1 MKKIILAIVL
11 LTVSAAAWGQAN
23 LSGITGSV
31 KDSSGAL
38 IPGTQVTA
46 TNVATAVT
54 TQTKTDDRGN
64 YHLVGLPPA
73 VYSVSFSH
81 QGFKTV
87 TQDSVTLVLNQTLEL
102 NPTLA
107 NGSTNEQVTVSTA
120 PSALDTT
127 SATVADLVPAR
138 AVEGLPLNVRDPFA
152 LVGLTPGVQFG
163 GNFGVGGSPDIG
175 RGFYRDDFDIG
186 GGRSGSQEILL
197 DGAPNT
203 TGDSNLNIIDP
214 PIDSVLEFK
223 VIANSYDAQYGRT
236 SGGIVSFAT
245 KSGTNQVHGVAYE
258 FTRHSIFDAN
268 SYFNKQSGLKL
279 PSFARN
285 QFGGDLGGPIVKNRM
300 FLFFDYEGLR
310 QGYPDTNLATVPTAF
325 QRIGNFSQTFT
336 STGALIAIY
345 NPYSSTTNRT
355 QFQNNTIP
363 TSMIDPV
370 AAATMALY
378 PLPNLPGN
386 ALTGQNN
393 YVYSS
398 KAITN
403 TNKYDV
409 RTDFTLSDKT
419 KIFARYSR
427 QQDKRLSSGDLPL
440 PIGGGRSIH
449 DHFTQAVVDL
459 NHVITPHV
467 LADITFSFGRALGI
481 QLGQSNG
488 FNPISLGF
496 TGSFASLFAPQFPVF
511 NMTDITGTGNGGDA
525 IVSDQ
530 PRNVWS
536 TLGVVY
542 FQHGRHSMKFGGDTR
557 NLHFNEGQNS
567 QPDGTFTFNRIYTQ
581 GPNPTVANSTS
592 GYGLASFLLGAAT
605 SGAVNQLEKISTQGL
620 YDAVYAQDDWRVTDR
635 IFLNL
640 GIRWDVSVGAREK
653 YNRLAYFDPNATSPL
668 ASQVG
673 LPNLKGVLDWAGQGN
688 PRDVQATDWSNVGP
702 RFGMDYKADSTT
714 VFRGGYGIF
723 YHPKIVEGTNAGAV
737 EAVRTTTMTATL
749 NNGLTPYNTLS
760 NAFPQGLLP
769 PANDRNQLANVG
781 GTISDVTRPFSN
793 GYSQLWSFGM
803 QKQFPGG
810 YVVDLHYWGNKGT
823 RILNTYNIDQLPD
836 QYLADG
842 TALNGQVANP
852 FYGNS
857 AASGVLAQPTISLQ
871 QSLLP
876 FPQYTAVTQV
886 YAPHAGSTF
895 NAGTAQV
902 DKRLSKSFTLL
913 ANYTWAKALDDVR
926 TPLDNY
932 NRRAEKS
939 YSTFDIRHQAHVSF
953 VYSIPYG
960 HDRQFGAH
968 QNRILT
974 SILGDWNISQIT
986 NLQSGLPVSVSRPAV
1001 LAPGADPRLS
1011 HPTIAKW
1018 FNTSVFSAAPA
1029 FTFGNVGPY
1038 LSDVRTQS
1046 IHNVDAVLSKNFGVG
1061 NVREHPIT
1069 ATFRAE
1075 AYNLFNSVQ
1084 FGFPN
1089 NNVTSQSF
1097 GQVTSAL
1104 NAPRDMQFALKF
1116 NF

>member
-1 MKKIILAIVL
+1 MKNFILAIVL
-11 LTVSAAAWGQAN
+11 LAVSTAAWAQAN

-38 IPGTQVTA
+38 IPGTQVAA
-46 TNVATAVT
+46 TDVATSVT
-54 TQTKTDDRGN
+54 TKTKTDDRGN

-73 VYSVSFSH
+73 IYRVTYSH
-81 QGFKTV
+81 EGFKAF

-102 NPTLA
+102 DPTLA
-107 NGSTNEQVTVSTA
+107 NGSANEQVTVTEA

-127 SATVADLVPAR
+127 TASVADLVPAR

-163 GNFGVGGSPDIG
+163 GNFGTGGAPDIG

-186 GGRSGSQEILL
+186 GGRSGSEEILL

-203 TGDSNLNIIDP
+203 TGDNNLNIIDP

-236 SGGIVSFAT
+236 SGGVVSFAT
-245 KSGTNQVHGVAYE
+245 KSGTNQIHGVAYE

-268 SYFNKQSGLKL
+268 DYFKKQAGLKL

-285 QFGGDLGGPIVKNRM
+285 QFGGDLGGPILRDKL

-310 QGYPDTNLATVPTAF
+310 QGYPTSNLATVPTAL
-325 QRIGNFSQTFT
+325 QRMGNFSQTFT

-345 NPYSSTTNRT
+345 NPYSSTTSRT

-363 TSMIDPV
+363 TGMIDPV
-370 AAATMALY
+370 AAAAMLLY

-386 ALTGQNN
+386 AITNQNN
-393 YVYSS
+393 YIYSA

-403 TNKYDV
+403 TNKYDARV
-409 RTDFTLSDKT
+409 DFTLSNKT
-419 KIFARYSR
+419 KMFVRYSR
-427 QQDKRLSSGDLPL
+427 QQDKRLSSGNLPL

-459 NHVITPHV
+459 NHVITPNV
-467 LADITFSFGRALGI
+467 LADITFSFGRANGV

-488 FNPISLGF
+488 FNPASLGF
-496 TGSFASLFAPQFPVF
+496 PGSFASLIAPQFPVF
-511 NMTDITGTGNGGDA
+511 NMTDITGTSNGGDN
-525 IVSDQ
+525 IVSAQ

-567 QPDGTFTFNRIYTQ
+567 QPDGKFSFDRTYTQ
-581 GPNPTVANSTS
+581 GPTPTAASSTS

-605 SGAVNQLEKISTQGL
+605 TGAVNQLEKISTQGL
-620 YDAVYAQDDWRVTDR
+620 YDAVYAQDDWRVSDR
-635 IFLNL
+635 LFINL
-640 GIRWDVSVGAREK
+640 GIRWDVEIGAREK
-653 YNRLAYFDPNATSPL
+653 YNRLASFDPNATSPL

-673 LPNLKGVLDWAGQGN
+673 LPNLKGALVWAGQGN
-688 PRDVQATDWSNVGP
+688 SRDVQATDWGDVGP
-702 RFGMDYKADSTT
+702 RFGADFKVDSTT

-723 YHPKIVEGTNAGAV
+723 YHPKITQGTNAGAV
-737 EAVRTTTMTATL
+737 EAVRTTTMTTTVD
-749 NNGLTPYNTLS
+749 NVTPYNTLS
-760 NAFPQGLLP
+760 NPFPQGLLP
-769 PANDRNQLANVG
+769 PANDRNPLANVG
-781 GTISDVTRPFSN
+781 QSLSDVTPAFN
-793 GYSQLWSFGM
+793 DGYSQLWSFGM
-803 QKQFPGG
+803 QKQFAGG
-810 YVVDLHYWGNKGT
+810 FVVDLHYWGNKGV
-823 RILNTYNIDQLPD
+823 RILNTYNMDQLPD
-836 QYLADG
+836 QYLALG
-842 TALNGQVANP
+842 AALNTKVPNP

-857 AASGVLAQPTISLQ
+857 AVSGALALPTISLQ

-876 FPQYTAVTQV
+876 FPQYTSISQQ
-886 YAPHAGSTF
+886 YAPHAGSSYH
-895 NAGTAQV
+895 AGTVQV
-902 DKRLSKSFTLL
+902 DKRLSKTFTLL
-913 ANYTWAKALDDVR
+913 ANYTWSKALDDAR

-932 NRRAEKS
+932 NRRPEKS
-939 YSTFDIRHQAHVSF
+939 FSPFDIRHQAHISF

-960 HDRQFGAH
+960 HGRQFGGN
-968 QNRILT
+968 QNRVLT
-974 SILGDWNISQIT
+974 AVLGDWNISQIT
-986 NLQSGLPVSVSRPAV
+986 NLQTGLPVSVSRPSV
-1001 LAPGADPRLS
+1001 LAPGANPKLD
-1011 HPTIAKW
+1011 HPTVAKW
-1018 FNTSVFSAAPA
+1018 FNTSVFSPAPA
-1029 FTFGNVGPY
+1029 YTFGNVGPY

-1046 IHNVDAVLSKNFGVG
+1046 IHNVDAVLSKNFGIG
-1061 NVREHPIT
+1061 SVREHPIT

-1089 NNVTSQSF
+1089 NNITSQSF
-1097 GQVTSAL
+1097 GQVTSDL